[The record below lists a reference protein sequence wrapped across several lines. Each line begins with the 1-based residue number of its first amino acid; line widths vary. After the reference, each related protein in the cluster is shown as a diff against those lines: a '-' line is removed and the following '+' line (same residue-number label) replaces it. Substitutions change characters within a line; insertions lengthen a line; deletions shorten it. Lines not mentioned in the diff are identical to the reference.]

1 MDQTTLVQQTE
12 IAGAITAILRHL
24 GYMADPFP
32 YSDSERKSVILMVS
46 PPGEPKTLFNVE
58 IWKVV
63 DKKQRVE
70 KERIDG

>member
-24 GYMADPFP
+24 GYMADLFP

-58 IWKVV
+58 IWKVQDRKDRV
-63 DKKQRVE
+63 DTRME
-70 KERIDG
+70 G

>member
-24 GYMADPFP
+24 GYMANPFP
-32 YSDSERKSVILMVS
+32 YSDSVRKSVILMVS

-58 IWKVV
+58 IWRVQDREVKADVV
-63 DKKQRVE
+63 E
-70 KERIDG
+70 E